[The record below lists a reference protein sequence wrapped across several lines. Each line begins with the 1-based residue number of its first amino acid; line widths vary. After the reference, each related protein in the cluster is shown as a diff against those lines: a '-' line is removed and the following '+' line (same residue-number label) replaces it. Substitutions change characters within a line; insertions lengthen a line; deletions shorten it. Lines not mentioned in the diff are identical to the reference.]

1 MSLVVGVMMKRIM
14 IMTDKYFDVD
24 KHKQEIQKKEKLMT
38 LFTWSVLGFSLIGV
52 MFCVSVLISGVWRL
66 IQ

>member
-66 IQ
+66 MQ

>member
-1 MSLVVGVMMKRIM
+1 M
-14 IMTDKYFDVD
+14 IMTDKYFNTT
-24 KHKQEIQKKEKLMT
+24 KHKQEIQRKEKLMT
-38 LFTWSVLGFSLIGV
+38 LFTWSVLGFSIIGV